1 MEWKKRFI
9 IGHLHNTEVLCFPLS
24 SRTRQY
30 RELIKAGSSPAT
42 CPHSTVIQ
50 SRYWMFFA
58 TFCWSSFAFAWIYW
72 NKIQEL
78 KWRLCVWHTRNR
90 WRSSFIFSN
99 RSRRD
104 HLLCPVHRNTV
115 SCFPSIGL
123 TAIKHL
129 TEISSGQCFG
139 DQILLGSST

>member
-24 SRTRQY
+24 SRTCQY
-30 RELIKAGSSPAT
+30 QELIKAGSSPGSNL
-42 CPHSTVIQ
+42 STVKVLNVLCHLLP
-50 SRYWMFFA
+50 SA
-58 TFCWSSFAFAWIYW
+58 DLPSTWIYW
-72 NKIQEL
+72 NEIQEV

-90 WRSSFIFSN
+90 WRSSFISKHCSN
-99 RSRRD
+99 RSIEEIIY
-104 HLLCPVHRNTV
+104 CPVLRNTV

-129 TEISSGQCFG
+129 TKISSGQCFG
-139 DQILLGSST
+139 D